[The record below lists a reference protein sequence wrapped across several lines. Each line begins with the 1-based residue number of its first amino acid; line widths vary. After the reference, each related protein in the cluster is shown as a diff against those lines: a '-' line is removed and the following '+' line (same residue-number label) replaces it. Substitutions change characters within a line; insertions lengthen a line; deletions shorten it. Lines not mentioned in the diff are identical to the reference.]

1 MRLRHAMLVPLF
13 LGGCGGG
20 GGGGGSEGD
29 AEAVAGEDSVAVD
42 SAAQAP
48 VVIRAAMPDFPEVE
62 AGQLAALTSTR
73 QEEYLFSGS
82 WDATAGRCRE
92 PSLIQVLAQGEGLG
106 VILLFGPSR
115 NADEVGEYEVVSGI
129 RGAPDSST
137 ARVAVQ
143 LFPAATRTHV
153 FRGATGTAEIQR
165 IDSVVAGR
173 LAVTMIESS
182 FRDSVFLAGSFNVPL
197 GNAPDE
203 WCQVV
208 GVRGRNTPPTPVRS
222 RGAPG

>member
-1 MRLRHAMLVPLF
+1 MRHAFLVPLF
-13 LGGCGGG
+13 LGGCVSGGAGGG
-20 GGGGGSEGD
+20 TDGDGEGF
-29 AEAVAGEDSVAVD
+29 AEEDSAAVD

-48 VVIRAAMPDFPEVE
+48 VVIPAAMPDFPEVE
-62 AGQLAALTSTR
+62 TGQLAAITSTR
-73 QEEYLFSGS
+73 QEEFLFSGS

-115 NADEVGEYEVVSGI
+115 NADEVGEYEVISGI
-129 RGAPDSST
+129 QDLPDSST
-137 ARVAVQ
+137 VRVGVQ
-143 LFPAATRTHV
+143 LFGDAARTHV
-153 FRGATGTAEIQR
+153 FLGATGTAEIQR

-173 LAVTMIESS
+173 LAVTIIESS
-182 FRDSVFLAGSFNVPL
+182 YRDSVFLAASFHVPL

-208 GVRGRNTPPTPVRS
+208 GVRGRSNRSTPVRS

>member
-1 MRLRHAMLVPLF
+1 LRHAFLVPLF
-13 LGGCGGG
+13 LGGCVS
-20 GGGGGSEGD
+20 GGSDGD
-29 AEAVAGEDSVAVD
+29 AEAVAGEDSAGVD
-42 SAAQAP
+42 SPAQAP
-48 VVIRAAMPDFPEVE
+48 VVLSAAMPDFPEVE
-62 AGQLAALTSTR
+62 AGQLAAITSAR
-73 QEEYLFSGS
+73 QEEYLLSGS

-115 NADEVGEYEVVSGI
+115 DADEVGEYEVVSGI
-129 RGAPDSST
+129 RDAPDSST
-137 ARVAVQ
+137 ARVGVQ
-143 LFPAATRTHV
+143 LFPPAATRTHV

-173 LAVTMIESS
+173 LAVTMIENS
-182 FRDSVFLAGSFNVPL
+182 FRDSVFLAGSFHAPL
-197 GNAPDE
+197 RNSPDE

-208 GVRGRNTPPTPVRS
+208 GMRGRNNPPTPVRS

>member
-1 MRLRHAMLVPLF
+1 MRPAFLVPLF
-13 LGGCGGG
+13 LGACVSAGGG
-20 GGGGGSEGD
+20 GASDSD
-29 AEAVAGEDSVAVD
+29 AEAVGVEDSASVD
-42 SAAQAP
+42 SAAQVP
-48 VVIRAAMPDFPEVE
+48 VVIPAAMPDFPEVE
-62 AGQLAALTSTR
+62 TGQLAALTSSR

-129 RGAPDSST
+129 RDLPDSST
-137 ARVAVQ
+137 ARVGVQ
-143 LFPAATRTHV
+143 WFPATTRTHV
-153 FRGATGTAEIQR
+153 FRGATGTVEIQR
-165 IDSVVAGR
+165 IDSLLAGR

-182 FRDSVFLAGSFNVPL
+182 FRDSVFLAGSFHVPL
-197 GNAPDE
+197 GNASDE

-208 GVRGRNTPPTPVRS
+208 GVRGRSDPPTPVRS
-222 RGAPG
+222 RSAPG